1 MSKLANRHCERSE
14 AISILRPT
22 SVSERDCFVASLLA
36 MTLTGPWVLPIVA
49 RWGEAFPR
57 IWPHVGARRS
67 QRGFSLEERPA
78 MAKVSNSSRPHV
90 GARHSQRG
98 FSLEERPA
106 MARVS
111 NSIWPHVGARHSQ
124 RGFSLEEWP
133 AMARVSNSSRFSRN
147 ASPLH
152 CAIRAKK
159 PSKYLTSARL
169 SHTIVVCGT
178 QERPCD
184 WLHIGAF
191 YAFASGRF
199 SRGG

>member
-111 NSIWPHVGARHSQ
+111 NS
-124 RGFSLEEWP
+124 
-133 AMARVSNSSRFSRN
+133 SRFSRN